1 MQAKVRVF
9 KALTG
14 LFLPVLLLAQS
25 NPTLNEETAADLTS
39 GKITVAVL
47 DFEGRGISKLEAA
60 TLTDRL
66 SSELANTNAVILV
79 ERGQMSEILNE
90 QGFQQ
95 SGCTSAEC
103 AAEVGALLGVQNM
116 ISGAFGKLG
125 KTYTID
131 AKMFEVAT
139 GAAAKTKNTTYTGL
153 VDGLI
158 TEIEILAWEMMGLTP
173 PDEVMQKRQGW
184 EPTVAKAGKTRFG
197 ALMRSTL
204 LPGLGQFYS
213 DRNSWGWIWL
223 GSEIAV
229 SALAYS
235 QYSKYQTSH
244 DNFNQ
249 FYNQYHV
256 SSNPIEKQDF
266 RMQAEAN
273 HQELSTA
280 NEEMTMMLYALGG
293 IWVANMIHAYM
304 TGPSDVALEKEKPS
318 VELVL
323 NEYTKEPQL
332 RLTWSLD
339 K

>member
-25 NPTLNEETAADLTS
+25 NPTLNEETAADLAS

-125 KTYTID
+125 NTYTID
-131 AKMFEVAT
+131 AKMFSVESGAT
-139 GAAAKTKNTTYTGL
+139 VKSVSKSYKGEI
-153 VDGLI
+153 DGLI
-158 TEIEILAWEMMGLTP
+158 TEIEILAWEIVGLTAPDHILAKQKIQEGAVAAVAPAKKGGTKWWLWGGLLLVAGGGAAVAMAGDDAPAVLPEP
-173 PDEVMQKRQGW
+173 P
-184 EPTVAKAGKTRFG
+184 
-197 ALMRSTL
+197 
-204 LPGLGQFYS
+204 
-213 DRNSWGWIWL
+213 
-223 GSEIAV
+223 
-229 SALAYS
+229 
-235 QYSKYQTSH
+235 
-244 DNFNQ
+244 
-249 FYNQYHV
+249 
-256 SSNPIEKQDF
+256 
-266 RMQAEAN
+266 
-273 HQELSTA
+273 
-280 NEEMTMMLYALGG
+280 
-293 IWVANMIHAYM
+293 NM
-304 TGPSDVALEKEKPS
+304 PE
-318 VELVL
+318 
-323 NEYTKEPQL
+323 
-332 RLTWSLD
+332 
-339 K
+339 